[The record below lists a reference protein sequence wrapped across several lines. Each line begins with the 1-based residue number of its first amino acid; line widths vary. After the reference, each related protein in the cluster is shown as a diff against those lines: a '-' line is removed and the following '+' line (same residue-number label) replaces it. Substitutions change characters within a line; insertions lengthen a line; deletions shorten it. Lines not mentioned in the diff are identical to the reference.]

1 MYNVK
6 FKKMTFYVEVND
18 EQLDFIKAFS
28 KLSEEE
34 KQKYLANLTEEERAA
49 ILGLQSVYEA

>member
-1 MYNVK
+1 
-6 FKKMTFYVEVND
+6 MTFYVEVND